1 MRRLALALTVAM
13 SATSASANP
22 ILDVLRG
29 PILEGVGAPAMDW
42 TGYYAGAHVGT
53 GTADMNFLHA
63 TDDIV
68 GQMLHGLTMESAG
81 GISRWPLMGKMS
93 NKGNG
98 WGGFVGYNAQWG
110 QAVLGVEIN
119 YLKGEFG
126 GSDSGSM
133 GRRFTVGNLEY
144 NVRATSAASI
154 QIHDMGS
161 IRGRA
166 GYAVGNFLPY
176 AFGGVSLGLA
186 DIYRAASVSGSER
199 DVVTLPPPASIPF
212 NYSQADVQ
220 NGHFIYGYA
229 AGLGLDWALFGNAFL
244 RAEWEYLKFTAPIDT
259 SVNTVRVGAG
269 MRF

>member
-22 ILDVLRG
+22 IIDVLRG
-29 PILEGVGAPAMDW
+29 PILDGVGAPAMDW

-53 GTADMNFLHA
+53 GTSDMNFAHA

-68 GQMLHGLTMESAG
+68 AQMLNGTVIEQVG
-81 GISRWPLMGKMS
+81 GVSQWPLMSKAS
-93 NKGNG
+93 NKSNG

-110 QAVLGVEIN
+110 QALLGLEGN
-119 YLKGEFG
+119 YLKGDFG
-126 GSDSGSM
+126 GSQTGTMSRLFSSGGVDYSVTSVGSASINISQM
-133 GRRFTVGNLEY
+133 GS
-144 NVRATSAASI
+144 VRA
-154 QIHDMGS
+154 
-161 IRGRA
+161 RA
-166 GYAVGNFLPY
+166 GYAVGSLLPY

-186 DIYRAASVSGSER
+186 DIRRTARVFGTQDFTAVGGGI
-199 DVVTLPPPASIPF
+199 VPF
-212 NYSQADVQ
+212 DLTDTRVQ
-220 NGHFIYGYA
+220 NGHLIYGYA

-269 MRF
+269 VRF

>member
-29 PILEGVGAPAMDW
+29 PILDGVGAPAMDW

-53 GTADMNFLHA
+53 GTTDMNFANA
-63 TDDIV
+63 TDDVAASMLNGLALEDV
-68 GQMLHGLTMESAG
+68 GQVSQ
-81 GISRWPLMGKMS
+81 WPIMTKAS
-93 NKGNG
+93 HKSNG
-98 WGGFVGYNAQWG
+98 WGGFFGYNAQWG
-110 QAVLGVEIN
+110 QAVLGLEAN

-126 GSDSGSM
+126 GSQAGSM
-133 GRRFTVGNLEY
+133 SRSFVAGAYTYGVTYDGF
-144 NVRATSAASI
+144 ASI
-154 QIHDMGS
+154 KISDMGS
-161 IRGRA
+161 FRGRA

-176 AFGGVSLGLA
+176 AFGGVSLGRA
-186 DIYRAASVSGSER
+186 DIVRSANVYGVAVNPAAAPGF
-199 DVVTLPPPASIPF
+199 TNIPF
-212 NYSQADVQ
+212 NYSRTEPQ